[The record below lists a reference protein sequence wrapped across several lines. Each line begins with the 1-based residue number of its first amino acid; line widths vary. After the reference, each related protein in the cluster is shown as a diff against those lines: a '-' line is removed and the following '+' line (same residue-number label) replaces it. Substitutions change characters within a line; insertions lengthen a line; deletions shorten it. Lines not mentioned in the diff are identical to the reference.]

1 MYPLSIALG
10 TFGLVG
16 VIPRAQGLG
25 PVAVSLLTVLFA
37 VLVAVGAAANRS
49 AFAVGL
55 GAVGALS
62 SGLFADWTFFAFA
75 TLFALA
81 YAERTRRVRGKARR
95 VLHLSLAG
103 LAGGS
108 AASIA
113 YAFRF
118 ASPTLQTVSC
128 VVAAVLAFVP
138 LLVKAD
144 AAVPYQLESCAKT
157 LAPKHASV
165 LVDEAAKHAL
175 LVSNKI
181 LDAAQF
187 YRMVEEVSLDEAVEK
202 GVERSW
208 LTYVKLV
215 ETRVELEQSIRTTP
229 SEMAKKTGTL
239 LEEKMEEHL
248 AVIQKAYSATAGV
261 QAVTM
266 GLDDTAIKAVS
277 NANDVLEEAQKALL
291 EVQSTMQ

>member
-1 MYPLSIALG
+1 M
-10 TFGLVG
+10 
-16 VIPRAQGLG
+16 
-25 PVAVSLLTVLFA
+25 
-37 VLVAVGAAANRS
+37 
-49 AFAVGL
+49 
-55 GAVGALS
+55 
-62 SGLFADWTFFAFA
+62 
-75 TLFALA
+75 
-81 YAERTRRVRGKARR
+81 
-95 VLHLSLAG
+95 
-103 LAGGS
+103 
-108 AASIA
+108 
-113 YAFRF
+113 
-118 ASPTLQTVSC
+118 
-128 VVAAVLAFVP
+128 LAFVP

-144 AAVPYQLESCAKT
+144 AAIAYQLESCAKT
-157 LAPKHASV
+157 LAPKHASI

-208 LTYVKLV
+208 LTYVKLAQ
-215 ETRVELEQSIRTTP
+215 TRVELEQSLRTTP
-229 SEMAKKTGTL
+229 SEMAKKTGSI

-291 EVQSTMQ
+291 EVQSTIS